1 MKDTIIRNGTLTVY
15 LNAFG
20 AEIKGV
26 EMNGIEYLW
35 QGDIDT
41 YPRTSPTLFPVMGR
55 FLSDTYYVGSQDYQM
70 QLNGFALD
78 SNFEI
83 TALHEDSVT
92 FTLLPNERTLKA
104 YPFHFALHVTYTI
117 KENTLTVHHKIENT
131 GDAPLPFCI
140 GSHTAYK
147 WPLFPGD
154 QPEDYFLRF
163 EKEETL
169 DSFNPF
175 GWTERFVDGTDIR
188 PLSHALFA
196 NYTRSLRN
204 IESEWIELACRR
216 HAHAVRIHRKDYPFL
231 AIWSLPTPK
240 AALICLEPSTS
251 VHPGNHP
258 SLHLEDRD
266 GAILLPAGETLEKEF
281 MIEFR

>member
-1 MKDTIIRNGTLTVY
+1 MKDTIIRNEKLTVY
-15 LNAFG
+15 INAFG
-20 AEIKGV
+20 AELKGV

-35 QGDIDT
+35 QGGIDT

-55 FLSDTYYVGSQDYQM
+55 FLSDTYYVGDKDYQM

-83 TALHEDSVT
+83 TRLKGDSVT
-92 FTLLPNERTLKA
+92 FTLLPNERTRKS
-104 YPFHFALHVTYTI
+104 YPFEFALHVTYTVKDNALI
-117 KENTLTVHHKIENT
+117 VHHKVENK

-147 WPLFPGD
+147 WPLMPED

-175 GWTERFVDGTDIR
+175 GWTQRFVEGKIR
-188 PLSHALFA
+188 PLSHDLFA
-196 NYTRSLRN
+196 NYTRSLKD
-204 IESEWIELACRR
+204 IQSEWIELAC
-216 HAHAVRIHRKDYPFL
+216 HKHDHAVRIHRSQYPFL
-231 AIWSLPTPK
+231 AIWTMPTPN

-266 GAILLPAGETLEKEF
+266 GALVLAPGETFDNEF
-281 MIEFR
+281 MVEFR